1 MRVGML
7 TAAYDA
13 RMDGRKAFLSAGG
26 LVSSV
31 VDWTDFNGK
40 WRDRLAQRRLKLLSH
55 GGLSHSVGDFE
66 PLGETEREKT
76 GAVSGFAWDHFPKR
90 RRIIHGTPKSM
101 EFTPPSD
108 PSGSSAAYPASQPR

>member
-31 VDWTDFNGK
+31 VDWTDFDGK
-40 WRDRLAQRRLKLLSH
+40 
-55 GGLSHSVGDFE
+55 
-66 PLGETEREKT
+66 
-76 GAVSGFAWDHFPKR
+76 
-90 RRIIHGTPKSM
+90 
-101 EFTPPSD
+101 
-108 PSGSSAAYPASQPR
+108 

>member
-31 VDWTDFNGK
+31 VDWTDFDGK
-40 WRDRLAQRRLKLLSH
+40 WRDRLAQE
-55 GGLSHSVGDFE
+55 GLSYFRMADFFPSVFDFE
-66 PLGETEREKT
+66 PWGNRKREN
-76 GAVSGFAWDHFPKR
+76 GGC
-90 RRIIHGTPKSM
+90 
-101 EFTPPSD
+101 
-108 PSGSSAAYPASQPR
+108 